1 MNTNEEN
8 KLTTEEAENI
18 AYFKPI
24 IKAVE
29 RAELAFRCFNDEIR
43 MLENEMNNF
52 DNEDKL
58 KIESVIKKA
67 DEFVEDWRIFYGV
80 FLEDLSAYDE
90 LYDEKGVLK
99 V

>member
-1 MNTNEEN
+1 MNTNDEN

-18 AYFKPI
+18 AYFKPM
-24 IKAVE
+24 IKATE
-29 RAELAFRCFNDEIR
+29 RAEQAFRCFADEIR

-67 DEFVEDWRIFYGV
+67 NELVEDWRIFYGD
-80 FLEDLSAYDE
+80 FLEELTPYDE